1 LEGRGALHPNK
12 QHAMQQFKQSSM
24 QQFKQAV
31 SFDLMF
37 KQPFKVQAVHLIV

>member
-1 LEGRGALHPNK
+1 MHSCPSKLK
-12 QHAMQQFKQSSM
+12 KQQFKQSSM